1 MILLESGDHCDLNL
15 NIRHTYL
22 NTKINNKRKFCMPD
36 HWPVRETKVDTSIM
50 KIQA

>member
-22 NTKINNKRKFCMPD
+22 NTKINNQKKNPACLITD
-36 HWPVRETKVDTSIM
+36 HWEQQR
-50 KIQA
+50 